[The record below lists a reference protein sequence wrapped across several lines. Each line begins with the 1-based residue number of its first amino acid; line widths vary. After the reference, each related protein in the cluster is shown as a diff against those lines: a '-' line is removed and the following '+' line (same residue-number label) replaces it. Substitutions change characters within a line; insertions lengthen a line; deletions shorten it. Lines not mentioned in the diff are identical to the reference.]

1 MKSLKPIEKEFSA
14 AGGSM
19 LWLTNVLNRMPV
31 STPSFLERHEG
42 HGLWDVFEEM
52 MADPHIQSSFRSR
65 RAGVAG
71 RSWEIVAADDSRK
84 AQKIAEFVRKTL
96 AAIPNFEHALAHLLK
111 AIPYGHSVAEIMW
124 RIDADAVRVDALRT
138 RRPERFLLEKN
149 AELKLLDSQ
158 TGQTKDLPDRK
169 FICHRNEPQD
179 DVPYANPLLL
189 SLYWPWYFK
198 KHAQAFWMVLAE
210 KFGIPSVIGRYPAHF
225 TDADVRNLVTA
236 LVNLQQD
243 SVAAVPADTKVE
255 LESIQVGE
263 KGSFFRE
270 LLDFM
275 NAEISKTVLGGT
287 LTQEVGKV
295 GSYAAART
303 HQEVR
308 QEIIAADARLLHT
321 TLNSTLIRWL
331 TDFNYGPNV
340 AAPHFVVDYL
350 PPRGTAE
357 FAQTLKTLSEMGYRV
372 PERFIAETFGL
383 PEGEASKEEQEE

>member
-1 MKSLKPIEKEFSA
+1 MKNLRPVQKELSA
-14 AGGSM
+14 SGGSL
-19 LWLTNVLNRMPV
+19 LWLTNVLDRMPV
-31 STPSFLERHEG
+31 STPQFLERHEG
-42 HGLWDVFEEM
+42 RGLWDVFEEM
-52 MADPHIQSSFRSR
+52 MHDAHIQSSFRSR

-84 AQKIAEFVRKTL
+84 AQKIAEFVKKTL

-124 RIDADAVRVDALRT
+124 RIDPDAVRVDALRT

-243 SVAAVPADTKVE
+243 SVAAVPQETKVE

-295 GSYAAART
+295 GSYAAAKT

-321 TLNSTLIRWL
+321 TMNSTLIRWL
-331 TDFNYGPNV
+331 TDFNYGPAV
-340 AAPHFVVDYL
+340 PAPQFVIDYL
-350 PPRGTAE
+350 PPRGTPE
-357 FAQTLKTLSEMGYRV
+357 FAQVLKTLSEMGYRV

-383 PEGEASKEEQEE
+383 PEEEASTEKQGE

>member
-1 MKSLKPIEKEFSA
+1 MKDLKPIEKEFSA

-42 HGLWDVFEEM
+42 RGLWDVFEEM

-71 RSWEIVAADDSRK
+71 RSWEVVAADDSRK
-84 AQKIAEFVRKTL
+84 AQKIAEFARKTL

-149 AELKLLDSQ
+149 AELKLMDSQ

-287 LTQEVGKV
+287 LTQEVGRV
-295 GSYAAART
+295 GSYAAAKT

-321 TLNSTLIRWL
+321 TMNSTLIRWL

-340 AAPHFVVDYL
+340 AAPQFVVDYL
-350 PPRGTAE
+350 PPRGTPE
-357 FAQTLKTLSEMGYRV
+357 FAQVLKTLSEMGYRV
-372 PERFIAETFGL
+372 PERFIAEIFGL
-383 PEGEASKEEQEE
+383 PEEETAQE